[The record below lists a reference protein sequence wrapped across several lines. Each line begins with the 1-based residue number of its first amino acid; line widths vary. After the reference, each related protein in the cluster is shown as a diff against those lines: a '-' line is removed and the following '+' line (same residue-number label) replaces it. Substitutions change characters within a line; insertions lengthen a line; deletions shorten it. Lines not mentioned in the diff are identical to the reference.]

1 MKQGSRRASLGRKA
15 HLFIIAAVLVSVL
28 GTALLSYLSSANQI
42 DTFYKSTTMSCAKTF
57 SSLLDADFLSELR
70 TVAESGEFQQI
81 RDRAE
86 EEENEALIRR
96 STTFTDIRP
105 ATRT

>member
-1 MKQGSRRASLGRKA
+1 M
-15 HLFIIAAVLVSVL
+15 LVSVL

-57 SSLLDADFLSELR
+57 SSLLDAEFLSELR

-86 EEENEALIRR
+86 EENEAPIEEYL
-96 STTFTDIRP
+96 TDKGLWER
-105 ATRT
+105 